1 MDYLRRRHLFSI
13 AEFSY
18 ILKIP
23 VVPPQSIRLPSISY
37 KTTET
42 LIPKLGNSLIF
53 SVLLEHSLLLLVKI
67 SAYSIFFWTFQHCT
81 DEPNKGIF
89 LCVHFSDFKSIVSN
103 MHWGLYKQ
111 QSTENLYFRA
121 ALRNEFCSSC
131 CCWGVRMAH
140 SCCSEGALPQC
151 QHGSK
156 FCKNLKC
163 AELVLQ
169 CAVCSVYIAFAANS
183 MGAEEWLDKYYN
195 YFFRNI
201 VINFIWFKRWSSCNF
216 SISNKEQP
224 CWKGL
229 WWEAGHGHSQPK
241 KHPCQNWAV
250 SKKGGQQGQGIVPLF
265 YKGV

>member
-1 MDYLRRRHLFSI
+1 MDYRRRRHLFSI

-18 ILKIP
+18 IWKIP

-42 LIPKLGNSLIF
+42 LIHKLGNSLIF

-89 LCVHFSDFKSIVSN
+89 LCVHFSDFKSIMSN
-103 MHWGLYKQ
+103 MYWGLYKQ

-169 CAVCSVYIAFAANS
+169 CAVCSVCIAFAANS
-183 MGAEEWLDKYYN
+183 MGAEEWLG
-195 YFFRNI
+195 NI
-201 VINFIWFKRWSSCNF
+201 IIIF
-216 SISNKEQP
+216 SEI
-224 CWKGL
+224 L
-229 WWEAGHGHSQPK
+229 
-241 KHPCQNWAV
+241 
-250 SKKGGQQGQGIVPLF
+250 
-265 YKGV
+265 